1 MKSLQYSI
9 IKKDRRIPIA
19 ACLSWLVQVWTRLSH
34 FLLMAAILPVS
45 QRAGA
50 TLQSGQS
57 SELSETC

>member
-1 MKSLQYSI
+1 M
-9 IKKDRRIPIA
+9 A